1 MENPL
6 PPAEELRLIDGELAL
21 LDARRTQLLTRRSWL
36 VKTLQALGAHGTGPG
51 GASGPMWPA
60 HPGAWGPSPASPAS
74 APSRA
79 SSPSAQNVLLTLG
92 GILLTIAAIAFTVV
106 SWGHL
111 GIGGRSVVLGV
122 VTAAALA
129 TPLLLLRHGLTA
141 TAEAVAVLGLV
152 LTVLDAYALRRAVLS
167 DIGAVRYTAA
177 AAAVLAVLW
186 AGYGRLRRS
195 LRTPLPVA
203 VVAAQLPLPLWALG
217 TGASLSATVWATLAT
232 AAFDITVAL
241 MAKSVAVRATAATAA
256 VLTGGWSLLAA
267 GWLSLLAESPALALE
282 PGLLL
287 LAGGGLALGAA
298 WREPVSAPATAAV
311 AGLALVASVGG
322 VVRTAVTAPWVAP
335 GYLLC
340 AVAVLFALRIPM
352 PRGVRTGLWV
362 ASALVHTMALV
373 MALPFAL
380 LAVARPLSLTDSV
393 WSGVPAPGTPVPGM
407 LTALLILVVVAAVL
421 SAAPRLLTAAAPLP
435 RTAALCTAFALACCA
450 GFTASAHP
458 ALPYAAALA
467 LRLLLVAAAT
477 TVAVLADRGAF
488 RSPGTRAV
496 PGTGG
501 PAAES
506 ERVAADSD
514 GPPVAPAATAG
525 ARIRHASGSALTLTA
540 LVCAVGGA
548 VSTAALGLATRPAT
562 FAALMALGV
571 VSAAAAVSARGI
583 VRIATACA
591 AVVWGA
597 GLVGA
602 TAATAGLPAH
612 QAGIALLAVPAV
624 TALLAARL
632 RTEQVALPVE
642 VTGAAAGLVALG
654 LAVPHAPT
662 LALVLALAGVIAA
675 GTALRPDRRPFAG
688 YAALVL
694 FVVAA
699 WVRLAASEVSAPEA
713 YTLPVTVPALAVGLL
728 RRRRDPEASSWT
740 AYGAGL
746 AATLTPS
753 LFAAW
758 GDAHWL
764 RPLLLGLAA
773 LGLTLAGARLRLQAL
788 LVLGG
793 VTLALDA
800 LHELAP
806 YVIQVVDALPR
817 WLPPAVAGLLLL
829 AVGATYERRLHDARK
844 LRETLGRM
852 R

>member
-21 LDARRTQLLTRRSWL
+21 LDARRTWLLTRRTWL
-36 VKTLQALGAHGTGPG
+36 VQSLQALGTHGTGPQ

-60 HPGAWGPSPASPAS
+60 RPGAWGTPASPAS
-74 APSRA
+74 ATPRA

-129 TPLLLLRHGLTA
+129 APLLLLRRGLTA

-152 LTVLDAYALRRAVLS
+152 LTVLDAYALRRAVLP
-167 DIGAVRYTAA
+167 DTGAVLYTAVA
-177 AAAVLAVLW
+177 AGVLAALW
-186 AGYGRLRRS
+186 AGYGLLRRS

-217 TGASLSATVWATLAT
+217 THASLSATVWAVLAT
-232 AAFDITVAL
+232 AAFDIAVAL
-241 MAKSVAVRATAATAA
+241 KAKPGAVRVTGTTGA

-267 GWLSLLAESPALALE
+267 GWLSLLADSPVLALE

-298 WREPVSAPATAAV
+298 WREPASAPVTAAV
-311 AGLALVASVGG
+311 AGLALVAAVGG
-322 VVRTAVTAPWVAP
+322 VVRTAVPASWVAP

-340 AVAVLFALRIPM
+340 AVALLFALRIPV
-352 PRGVRTGLWV
+352 PRGVRTGLSV
-362 ASALVHTMALV
+362 ASALVHAMALV

-380 LAVARPLSLTDSV
+380 LALARPLSLADSV
-393 WSGVPAPGTPVPGM
+393 WSGVPAAEALLPGM
-407 LTALLILVVVAAVL
+407 STAPVILAMVAVVL
-421 SAAPRLLTAAAPLP
+421 WAAPRLLPAAVPLP
-435 RTAALCTAFALACCA
+435 RAAGLCGALVLTCCA
-450 GFTASAHP
+450 GFTATAHP
-458 ALPYAAALA
+458 AVPYPATLT
-467 LRLLLVAAAT
+467 LRTLLVTAAFA
-477 TVAVLADRGAF
+477 VAVLADRG
-488 RSPGTRAV
+488 SLGPGRAGAV
-496 PGTGG
+496 PHADSPVTEAEGVSGSGTAAAPATAARSGIRPGAGG
-501 PAAES
+501 PLA
-506 ERVAADSD
+506 
-514 GPPVAPAATAG
+514 
-525 ARIRHASGSALTLTA
+525 LTA
-540 LVCAVGGA
+540 LVCAVAGA
-548 VSTAALGLATRPAT
+548 LSVAALGLATRPAT
-562 FAALMALGV
+562 FVVLASLAA
-571 VSAAAAVSARGI
+571 VSAAAAVSARGV
-583 VRIATACA
+583 VRIVTACA
-591 AVVWGA
+591 AVLWGA

-602 TAATAGLPAH
+602 TAATAGLPTH
-612 QAGIALLAVPAV
+612 QVGIALLAVPAV
-624 TALLAARL
+624 TAVLAARL
-632 RTEQVALPVE
+632 RTQPVALPVE
-642 VTGAAAGLVALG
+642 LTGATAGLVALG

-662 LALVLALAGVIAA
+662 LALALSLAGVIAA
-675 GTALRPDRRPFAG
+675 GTALRSDRRPFAG
-688 YAALVL
+688 YTAVVL
-694 FVVAA
+694 FVVAC
-699 WVRLAASEVSAPEA
+699 WVRLGASDVSAPEA
-713 YTLPVTVPALAVGLL
+713 YTLPVTVPALVVGLL

-746 AATLTPS
+746 AVTLVPS
-753 LFAAW
+753 LLAAW

-764 RPLLLGLAA
+764 RPLLLGSAA

-793 VTLALDA
+793 ATLALDA

-806 YVIQVVDALPR
+806 YVIQVVGALPR

-829 AVGATYERRLHDARK
+829 AVGATYERRLHDARR